1 MAVAALDL
9 PLDGVGAGGE
19 AGKRGEDLGGVAG
32 VLLGHDAGDRDEVF
46 LREEVDG
53 GIGMN
58 GFREGEAD
66 FGWGLAEP
74 GSRGGF

>member
-1 MAVAALDL
+1 
-9 PLDGVGAGGE
+9 
-19 AGKRGEDLGGVAG
+19 LGGVAW
-32 VLLGHDAGDRDEVF
+32 VLLGHDAGDRDEVV

-53 GIGMN
+53 GIGVN
-58 GFREGEAD
+58 GFGEGEAD

>member
-1 MAVAALDL
+1 
-9 PLDGVGAGGE
+9 LDGVGAGGE
-19 AGKRGEDLGGVAG
+19 EGKRGKDLGGVAG
-32 VLLGHDAGDRDEVF
+32 VLLGHDAGDGDEVF

-53 GIGMN
+53 SIGVN
-58 GFREGEAD
+58 GFGEGEAD